1 MTFTPTQEQQDA
13 ITMAKQGGNLRLEA
27 RAGAA
32 KTSTLVMIADEII
45 KPSLYLAYNKAM
57 ADEAK
62 ERFPEHVDV
71 MTTHSLAY
79 RHIGRQYQHKLNR
92 PRGAYKNVCGT
103 GGEIARH
110 YKIKD
115 IQLDND
121 KKVNAA
127 FIGLVIKETVNCF
140 EYSADTEITDT
151 HIPYGH
157 IRDLEKRNGFV
168 KKPFIKMVV
177 KWAKELW
184 EERTNLR
191 SDVLCTHDT
200 YMKLFQ
206 LSEPQLTNYQVIY
219 LDEGQDSNA
228 CLLDIFMKQEC
239 QKIAVGDTFQSIYM
253 WRGSVN
259 AMELLSYPTAQLTKS
274 FRFGDNIAALAVQ
287 ALKDRESGLCNYQ
300 VKGFEEV
307 EDKVGYENTV
317 DYDKPYTIL
326 FRTNAALL
334 SEAVYLME
342 HTDKK
347 INIECDIKEFVKTL
361 ESALALFQM
370 DMKSVKHEDIIP
382 YNTWH
387 EMKTESK
394 SKGELVRLIDIVER
408 GDALHYIDVL
418 HKHYNI
424 PTPDITLTSAHK
436 SKGRE
441 WEQVVLAEDFPPCYN
456 KKGEW
461 VGLDNQE
468 RNLLYVAVTR
478 AKKALQY
485 NNTMKDVLE
494 FEGLVK
500 RIILGSAQVYQFSD
514 KSDMARYEA
523 LFTPRGDGAC
533 MAVDRSFEELTAL
546 LYAEGG
552 NTVDIETMFEE
563 GLCDENG
570 YAYSA
575 EDALPEIFKKAI
587 KREIG
592 NDEWM

>member
-1 MTFTPTQEQQDA
+1 M
-13 ITMAKQGGNLRLEA
+13 N
-27 RAGAA
+27 
-32 KTSTLVMIADEII
+32 S
-45 KPSLYLAYNKAM
+45 
-57 ADEAK
+57 
-62 ERFPEHVDV
+62 
-71 MTTHSLAY
+71 
-79 RHIGRQYQHKLNR
+79 
-92 PRGAYKNVCGT
+92 
-103 GGEIARH
+103 
-110 YKIKD
+110 
-115 IQLDND
+115 
-121 KKVNAA
+121 
-127 FIGLVIKETVNCF
+127 F
-140 EYSADTEITDT
+140 EYSADTEITDA
-151 HIPYGH
+151 HIPYIH
-157 IRDLEKRNGFV
+157 IRDLEKRSGFV

-259 AMELLSYPTAQLTKS
+259 AMELLDYPTTQLTKS
-274 FRFGDNIAALAVQ
+274 FRFGSNIAALAVQ
-287 ALKDRESGLCNYQ
+287 ALKDKVSGECKYQ
-300 VKGFEEV
+300 VQGFEKV

-317 DYDKPYTIL
+317 DYDLPYTIL

-334 SEAVYLME
+334 TEAVYLLE

-361 ESALALFQM
+361 ESALALFQK
-370 DMKSVKHEDIIP
+370 DMKGVKHEDIIP
-382 YNTWH
+382 YNTWN
-387 EMKTESK
+387 ELKTESK

-418 HKHYNI
+418 YKHYNI

-441 WEQVVLAEDFPPCYN
+441 WEQVVLAEDFPPCYT

-461 VGLDNQE
+461 VGLDDQE

-485 NNTMKDVLE
+485 NNTMKDMLE
-494 FEGLVK
+494 FMGVSREVSHLEK
-500 RIILGSAQVYQFSD
+500 L
-514 KSDMARYEA
+514 
-523 LFTPRGDGAC
+523 L
-533 MAVDRSFEELTAL
+533 DRKVRS
-546 LYAEGG
+546 
-552 NTVDIETMFEE
+552 N
-563 GLCDENG
+563 
-570 YAYSA
+570 
-575 EDALPEIFKKAI
+575 IFG
-587 KREIG
+587 EHCF
-592 NDEWM
+592 D